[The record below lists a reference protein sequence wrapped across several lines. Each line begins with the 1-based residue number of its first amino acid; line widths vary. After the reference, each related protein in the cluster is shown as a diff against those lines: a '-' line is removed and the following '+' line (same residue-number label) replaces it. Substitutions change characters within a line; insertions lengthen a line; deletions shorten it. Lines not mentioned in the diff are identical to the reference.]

1 MTGRTISHYEVLEE
15 LGRGGMGVLYRARDT
30 RLGRM
35 VAIKVLRPDAIS
47 STDRRQRFVR
57 EAQAASAL
65 NHSRIVTIYDIDRY
79 AADGVERDFIVMEHV
94 DGTSL
99 DRLLEPGPLRVDE
112 ALDRAEQVA
121 EALAAAHEVGIVH
134 RDIKPANIMVT
145 ARGDVKLVDF
155 GLAKL
160 TEPSSQDTEV
170 PTKTAQLRTE
180 EGAVIGT
187 AAYMSPEQAEGH
199 AVDRRTDI
207 FSFGSVLYE
216 MLTGRRAFH
225 GDSQVTT
232 RMAILGETPSPV
244 QSFRKDVPADV
255 ERVVSR
261 CLEKRREARY
271 ASGTELLEELRRVR
285 ERRAARQR
293 ASWSRPRVA
302 VPAAVVA
309 VAILGG
315 GAWLWV
321 HGSRVRWARYETLP
335 EITRLAAKEDF
346 VAAFDLVER
355 ARQYLPTD
363 PELERLWNSV
373 SSPVSVRTEPAG
385 AEVAWK
391 AYDRSDSGWR
401 VLGLTPVQGRLPVG
415 YKRWRIEKPGFETV
429 ERAAGNPRDLHLTLT
444 PQGASPSGMVLI
456 PGGQREIGGRSITY
470 DGFWLDRFEVTNRRF
485 KAFVDAGGYRKR
497 EYWKQPFV
505 KEGREI
511 SWDEA
516 LRLFVDKTGRPG
528 PALWELGNFPQGED
542 QYPVRGVSWFEA
554 AAFAEFEERSLPTVW
569 HWLWA
574 TDAFGPAAVVELS
587 NFDGRGPAPVGH
599 HQGLGPFGTYD
610 MAGNVREWAVN
621 ASAERRSTLGGAWN
635 EVVYTYR
642 QRYAISPFER
652 PETYG
657 FRLAKYEKPPAP
669 ELLRPIERTWRDYSR
684 EKPVDD
690 KTFAVYAGLYAY
702 DKTPLEA
709 KAEVVASGSSH
720 WKQERVEYAAAYGG
734 ERIPA
739 DLYLPTNARPP
750 FQTVVYF
757 PGSGAQT
764 MTRLEAMDRRFLDFI
779 IQSGRAV
786 LYPVYKGTYERRLA
800 SGPVRNSSAHRDLV
814 IQDHKDLARSV
825 DYLETRKDVD
835 IGKLAYYGFS
845 WGARDGLNFTALEKR
860 FKASIL
866 LAGGLDDGTPAP
878 EIDQLNFAPRVT
890 VPTLMLNGR
899 EDFRFP
905 YEESQKPMFLLL
917 GAKEKRHVLMPG
929 GHIPS
934 RLEII
939 KATLEWLDRHLGP
952 VETQR

>member
-1 MTGRTISHYEVLEE
+1 MAARGQAGRQRGGGPVTGRTISHYEVLEE

-65 NHSRIVTIYDIDRY
+65 NHSRIVTIHDIDRY

-112 ALDRAEQVA
+112 ALDCAEQVA

-244 QSFRKDVPADV
+244 RSFRKDVPADV
-255 ERVVSR
+255 ERVVSC

-321 HGSRVRWARYETLP
+321 HGSRVRWPGRNAPGDHEARREGGL
-335 EITRLAAKEDF
+335 RRRVRF
-346 VAAFDLVER
+346 RR
-355 ARQYLPTD
+355 AREAVPSTTRAGA
-363 PELERLWNSV
+363 PLEHRLV
-373 SSPVSVRTEPAG
+373 LRVRATEPAG

-391 AYDRSDSGWR
+391 AYDRLDSGWR

-415 YKRWRIEKPGFETV
+415 TS
-429 ERAAGNPRDLHLTLT
+429 A
-444 PQGASPSGMVLI
+444 GASKAGVRDRRARSGQPEGPPPDADAARSFSQWHVLI

-542 QYPVRGVSWFEA
+542 EYPVRGVSWFEA

-657 FRLAKYEKPPAP
+657 FRLAKDEKPPAP

-757 PGSGAQT
+757 RVSRPDHDPARGHGPAVSGFHHPERAGCAVPGLQGHVPSGAWPAGRCG
-764 MTRLEAMDRRFLDFI
+764 TRA
-779 IQSGRAV
+779 
-786 LYPVYKGTYERRLA
+786 PTGT
-800 SGPVRNSSAHRDLV
+800 
-814 IQDHKDLARSV
+814 
-825 DYLETRKDVD
+825 
-835 IGKLAYYGFS
+835 
-845 WGARDGLNFTALEKR
+845 W
-860 FKASIL
+860 
-866 LAGGLDDGTPAP
+866 
-878 EIDQLNFAPRVT
+878 
-890 VPTLMLNGR
+890 
-899 EDFRFP
+899 
-905 YEESQKPMFLLL
+905 
-917 GAKEKRHVLMPG
+917 
-929 GHIPS
+929 
-934 RLEII
+934 
-939 KATLEWLDRHLGP
+939 
-952 VETQR
+952 